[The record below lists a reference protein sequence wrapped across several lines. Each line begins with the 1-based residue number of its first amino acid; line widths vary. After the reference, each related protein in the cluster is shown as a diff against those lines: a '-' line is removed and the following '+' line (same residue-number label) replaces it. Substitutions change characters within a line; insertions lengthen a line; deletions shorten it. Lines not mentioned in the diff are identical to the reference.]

1 MLQVTDGPTVKRTD
15 SRTEG
20 SRLQIQLFAALRQDR
35 MMSFA
40 LFSTFMHDAPYVLQ
54 YDYPR
59 RALSSVVW

>member
-40 LFSTFMHDAPYVLQ
+40 LFSTFMYDEPYVL
-54 YDYPR
+54 
-59 RALSSVVW
+59 